1 MSAGTIINGN
11 YKLDKN
17 PVANTYDYISAT
29 FIWRAFECRY
39 FAFLQIK
46 TIVSTMI
53 RHYDIEWKDPSWQPK
68 IDYSQIVATPPPS
81 PVTIKRRTKP
91 VAGAMF

>member
-1 MSAGTIINGN
+1 MG
-11 YKLDKN
+11 
-17 PVANTYDYISAT
+17 AT
-29 FIWRAFECRY
+29 CTRRAFECRY

-68 IDYSQIVATPPPS
+68 IDYSQIVATPPTS
-81 PVTIKRRTKP
+81 PVTIKRRTQP

>member
-1 MSAGTIINGN
+1 MRRQVRSPIGQNTPLEVHQYN
-11 YKLDKN
+11 
-17 PVANTYDYISAT
+17 VA
-29 FIWRAFECRY
+29 WRAYECRY

-53 RHYDIEWKDPSWQPK
+53 RHYDIEWKDQSWQPK

-81 PVTIKRRTKP
+81 HVTIKRRAKP
-91 VAGAMF
+91 VGGAMF